1 MSNEFDSFLKYYG
14 IISQLS
20 ALRIPQQNRVA
31 KKKNRT
37 LMNMVRSMMSFLTLP
52 TSFYG
57 YALETTGY
65 ILNLVSSKL
74 IPLTPMKMWIGCKPS
89 LHHVRIQEYPTHVL
103 KPKVDKL
110 EPRD

>member
-52 TSFYG
+52 TSF
-57 YALETTGY
+57 
-65 ILNLVSSKL
+65 
-74 IPLTPMKMWIGCKPS
+74 
-89 LHHVRIQEYPTHVL
+89 
-103 KPKVDKL
+103 
-110 EPRD
+110 

>member
-37 LMNMVRSMMSFLTLP
+37 LMDIMRSMMSLSTILT
-52 TSFYG
+52 FFWG
-57 YALETTGY
+57 YALEAIT
-65 ILNLVSSKL
+65 LNLVPSKS
-74 IPLTPMKMWIGCKPS
+74 IPLT
-89 LHHVRIQEYPTHVL
+89 L
-103 KPKVDKL
+103 
-110 EPRD
+110 